1 MGPLISGFSRLVNY
15 YTRYLCLQSHLNMR
29 RMCERVNYYHLARW
43 YIYPHEN
50 QKSQPFHGS
59 VNIPIPWIRITMS
72 FHRVVSADLNDKG
85 IKGLPK
91 KSLGNGDLLDKKPT
105 EFFRSL
111 PRCFPCLTRSFC
123 LYVGIT
129 Y

>member
-1 MGPLISGFSRLVNY
+1 
-15 YTRYLCLQSHLNMR
+15 
-29 RMCERVNYYHLARW
+29 
-43 YIYPHEN
+43 
-50 QKSQPFHGS
+50 
-59 VNIPIPWIRITMS
+59 MS
-72 FHRVVSADLNDKG
+72 FHRVFSADLKTRDSKDF
-85 IKGLPK
+85 PK
-91 KSLGNGDLLDKKPT
+91 KSLGNGDFLDKKPT